1 MKKFAIGAL
10 VVVIF
15 AAVVGGFLLLGGG
28 GGGGGENNRPVAFV
42 VESGWNAG
50 RIAEELEKS
59 KVINSANLF
68 RAYMRLRGV
77 GQDLKSGQ
85 YDLKQEMPFSEVAD
99 ALQAGPKVTFA
110 KLTIPE
116 GLTLEQTA
124 ERIGQKTHIKTDAFK
139 SAATPSTKKPGI
151 VQTDV
156 ANLEGFLY
164 PETYFVTEKESP
176 ADVVTRLVDQF
187 EKATAGVDWQKSSQ
201 FDLTSY
207 QILVIASMIEEE
219 AKVEDE
225 REKISAVIHNRL
237 KRRMKLEIDATVQ
250 YAVKKYSG
258 EPLTQEDIDVNS
270 PYNTRRFA
278 GLPPGPIASP
288 RVSSISAAL
297 NPAATDHLFYVL
309 SPDCKRHV
317 FTADFDEFTR
327 AKQQLPS
334 C

>member
-1 MKKFAIGAL
+1 MKKLGIG
-10 VVVIF
+10 VVVVLLF
-15 AAVVGGFLLLGGG
+15 AAVAGGFLFLGGG
-28 GGGGGENNRPVAFV
+28 GVGDRPVKFV
-42 VESGWNAG
+42 IQSGWNAG

-59 KVINSANLF
+59 KVINSAVLF

-77 GQDLKSGQ
+77 GQDLKSGE
-85 YDLKQEMPFSEVAD
+85 YELKQEMPFSEVAD
-99 ALQAGPKVTFA
+99 ALEAGPQVTFA

-116 GLTLEQTA
+116 GLTLDQTA
-124 ERIGQKTHIKTDAFK
+124 ERIGQRTHISADAFK
-139 SAATPSTKKPGI
+139 GAATIATKRPAI
-151 VQTDV
+151 VQTEV

-164 PETYFVTEKESP
+164 PETYFVTEKEGP
-176 ADVVTRLVDQF
+176 GELVVRLVDQF
-187 EKATAGVDWQKSSQ
+187 EKVTAGVEWQSSAQ
-201 FDLTSY
+201 FGLTPY
-207 QILVIASMIEEE
+207 QILIVASMIEEE
-219 AKVEDE
+219 AKVADE
-225 REKISAVIHNRL
+225 REKVSAVIHNRL

-278 GLPPGPIASP
+278 GLPPGPIANP
-288 RVSSISAAL
+288 RLASIAAAL
-297 NPAATDHLFYVL
+297 QPAATAHLYYVL

-317 FTADFDEFTR
+317 FTADFDEFSR

>member
-1 MKKFAIGAL
+1 MKRLGIGVL
-10 VVVIF
+10 VVIVF
-15 AAVVGGFLLLGGG
+15 AAIAGGFLFLGGG
-28 GGGGGENNRPVAFV
+28 GTSAGADRPVKFV

-59 KVINSANLF
+59 KVINSAALF

-77 GQDLKSGQ
+77 GSDLKSGE
-85 YDLKQEMPFSEVAD
+85 YELKEEMPFSEVAD
-99 ALQAGPKVTFA
+99 SLAAGPKVTFA

-116 GLTLEQTA
+116 GLTLDQTA
-124 ERIGQKTHIKTDAFK
+124 ERIGQKTHISADAFK
-139 SAATPSTKKPGI
+139 GAATTATKKPSI
-151 VQTDV
+151 VQ
-156 ANLEGFLY
+156 AEAPNLEGFLY

-176 ADVVTRLVDQF
+176 SDLVVRLVAQF
-187 EKATAGVDWQKSSQ
+187 EKETAKVDWQKSSQ
-201 FDLTSY
+201 FDLSPY
-207 QILVIASMIEEE
+207 QVLVIASMIEEE
-219 AKVEDE
+219 TKVNDE
-225 REKISAVIHNRL
+225 REKVSAVIHNRL

-250 YAVKKYSG
+250 YAVKKYNG

-270 PYNTRRFA
+270 PYNTRRFD
-278 GLPPGPIASP
+278 GLPPGPIANP
-288 RVSSISAAL
+288 RLSSIVAAL

-309 SPDCKRHV
+309 SPDCRHHF